1 MRPDVAIV
9 MGVAGAGK
17 STVGRLLAHEL
28 GWSFADADAYHS
40 AGAWEKMARGE
51 PLTDADRA
59 PWLAR
64 LRAVISEHRATGTP
78 LVVACSALR
87 AAYRDALVPPDAPRG
102 AVAFVYLRV
111 PPETTRARLASRS
124 GHLVGP
130 ALDAS
135 QWATLEEPADAL
147 WVDATR
153 PPAACVRVA
162 IDGLGLVAR
171 PGGGVG
177 GGGSA

>member
-1 MRPDVAIV
+1 MRPDVVVV

-40 AGAWEKMARGE
+40 PEAWEKMGRGE
-51 PLTDADRA
+51 ALTDADRA

-64 LRAVISEHRATGTP
+64 LESVIAEHRGARTP
-78 LVVACSALR
+78 LVLACSALR
-87 AAYRDALVPPDAPRG
+87 ASYRAALVPPDAPHG

-111 PPETTRARLASRS
+111 PPETTHARLASRR
-124 GHLVGP
+124 GHPVGP

-147 WVDATR
+147 WVDGTQT
-153 PPAACVRVA
+153 PSACVRAA
-162 IDGLGLVAR
+162 IDGLRLRPHGREDRDEAR
-171 PGGGVG
+171 P
-177 GGGSA
+177 

>member
-1 MRPDVAIV
+1 MRPDVVVV

-28 GWSFADADAYHS
+28 RWSFADADAYHS
-40 AGAWEKMARGE
+40 PDAWAKMGRGE

-64 LRAVISEHRATGTP
+64 LRGVIAEHRAAHTP

-87 AAYRDALVPPDAPRG
+87 AAYRTALVPPDAPRG

-111 PPETTRARLASRS
+111 PPQTTHARLASRR
-124 GHLVGP
+124 GHPVGP

-147 WVDATR
+147 WVDGTQS
-153 PPAACVRVA
+153 PAACVRAA
-162 IDGLGLVAR
+162 IEGLGLASRAPEGRDEAR
-171 PGGGVG
+171 P
-177 GGGSA
+177 

>member
-1 MRPDVAIV
+1 MRPDVVIV

-28 GWSFADADAYHS
+28 GWGFADADGYHS
-40 AGAWEKMARGE
+40 PAAWAKMGRGE

-64 LRAVISEHRATGTP
+64 LRAVIADHRATGKS
-78 LVVACSALR
+78 LVVACSALK
-87 AAYRDALVPPDAPRG
+87 ASYREALVPPDAPRG

-111 PPETTRARLASRS
+111 PPDTTRTRLATRR
-124 GHLVGP
+124 GHPVGP

-147 WVDATR
+147 WVDGTR
-153 PPAACVRVA
+153 SPAACVRAA
-162 IDGLGLVAR
+162 IEGLRLAP
-171 PGGGVG
+171 PG
-177 GGGSA
+177 ADHRTT